1 MASADTAW
9 LAGSLEGA
17 PHERALNLKH
27 QALLPLA
34 QVRCTLTGHEMLPEL
49 EICRLYLGGKAYKR
63 ALRRRGAPP
72 AAARAQPPR
81 SCADQRRRLRRAELE
96 AFDFAQYE
104 PHIVPHRT
112 DPGPA
117 LQLCSAAV
125 SWLSAAV
132 YWLSVGV
139 YLAVW
144 SPLELSVGCRLPAVC

>member
-1 MASADTAW
+1 MSKELEAFVAGQDHFELVSIADKTKVRRRRV
-9 LAGSLEGA
+9 SI
-17 PHERALNLKH
+17 ERCS
-27 QALLPLA
+27 ALLSQPGA
-34 QVRCTLTGHEMLPEL
+34 AGHQVRCTLTGHEMLPEL

-112 DPGPA
+112 DPFLLYCACAAPP
-117 LQLCSAAV
+117 LPPRRPSAA
-125 SWLSAAV
+125 
-132 YWLSVGV
+132 
-139 YLAVW
+139 
-144 SPLELSVGCRLPAVC
+144 ERRCPAGGRR